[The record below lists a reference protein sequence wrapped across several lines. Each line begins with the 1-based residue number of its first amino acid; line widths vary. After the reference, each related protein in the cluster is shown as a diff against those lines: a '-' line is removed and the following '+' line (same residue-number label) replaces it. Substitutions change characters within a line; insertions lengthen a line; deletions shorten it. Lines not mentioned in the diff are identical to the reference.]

1 MGARCRLRGAEE
13 SNLLDKIRNFLTLI
27 DFSYT
32 LFGLPFA
39 YLGAFL
45 ALQHSPTIQQLGWIT
60 LAMVAART
68 AALCLNRMLDLP
80 YDQANPRTQDW
91 VLVKGSLSTKPLWGT
106 VILTL
111 ILLIWAASHLNL
123 LCLILSPLAVVLLW
137 GYSYTKR
144 YTWFCHII
152 LGLVVGIGPVASWLA
167 VTGTFDWR
175 PGFMW
180 VAVGLWI
187 AGFDTMYACQDIE
200 FDRET
205 GLYSIPARF
214 GESSALKISAFL
226 HGLTILLFV
235 VNGLVLSLGIW
246 YYLGIAF
253 AALVLVYEHLLVRPG
268 KLELVNTAAF
278 KINRYVSLVIFVMT
292 LIDLYV

>member
-1 MGARCRLRGAEE
+1 MEKLRT
-13 SNLLDKIRNFLTLI
+13 FFTLI

-45 ALQHSPTIQQLGWIT
+45 ALKGSPTLSQLGLIT

-68 AALCLNRMLDLP
+68 AALCLNRLLDLP
-80 YDQANPRTQDW
+80 FDRANPRTQDW
-91 VLVKGSLSTKPLWGT
+91 VLVKGSLATKPLWVT
-106 VILTL
+106 VIITL
-111 ILLIWAASHLNL
+111 ILLIWAAYRLNP
-123 LCLILSPLAVVLLW
+123 LCLVLSPLAVILLW

-144 YTWFCHII
+144 YTWLCHII

-200 FDRET
+200 FDRQA
-205 GLYSIPARF
+205 GLYSIPAQF
-214 GESSALKISAFL
+214 GEISALKVSAFL
-226 HGLTILLFV
+226 HGLTILLFL
-235 VNGLVLSLGIW
+235 VNGLVFSMGLW
-246 YYLGIAF
+246 YYLGIIF
-253 AALVLVYEHLLVRPG
+253 AALVLVYEHLLVQPG
-268 KLELVNTAAF
+268 KLKLVNTAAF

-292 LIDLYV
+292 LIDLYF